1 MKLTKRNL
9 MLLMNGIAI
18 TADTLA
24 VQNPGKFPDSTQFD
38 RIQEGRKFGQEVY
51 GANSAIYFYE
61 LNDIFAQLLDEVA
74 ALDMDE
80 EEINLLNLPPNEY
93 VH

>member
-1 MKLTKRNL
+1 MKLNKRDL

-38 RIQEGRKFGQEVY
+38 RINDGRTFGQKVY
-51 GANSAIYFYE
+51 GENPAIYFYE
-61 LNDIFAQLLDEVA
+61 LNNLFALLLDEVA

-80 EEINLLNLPPNEY
+80 EEVNLLNLPPNEY
-93 VH
+93 IH

>member
-1 MKLTKRNL
+1 MKLNKRNL

-24 VQNPGKFPDSTQFD
+24 AQNEGRFPDSTHFD
-38 RIQEGRKFGQEVY
+38 LIKEGQKFGQEVY
-51 GANSAIYFYE
+51 GSNPAIYFYE
-61 LNDIFAQLLDEVA
+61 LNDLFAQLINEVA
-74 ALDMDE
+74 ALDME
-80 EEINLLNLPPNEY
+80 EEEVNLLNLPPNEY